1 MSSQELRSCEDGT
14 LLSVKRAGLLCNVLS
29 SQELCSCEDNG
40 SQKNKNKKHGFTPVD
55 ECDITYTTPPLWEIT
70 KSAGALVNVYV

>member
-1 MSSQELRSCEDGT
+1 DSGIAPGQKTRGLPRVRRLGAFLYIYLYTIFFYFSLQ
-14 LLSVKRAGLLCNVLS
+14 RA
-29 SQELCSCEDNG
+29 
-40 SQKNKNKKHGFTPVD
+40 KKHGFTPVD